1 MSETVPVI
9 DLAPVRA
16 GTKGASESAA
26 RTIDDALCS
35 IGFFVIRGHGLSSD
49 YLSATADVCRLFFDL
64 PVAEKEAILSTAKGS
79 SRGYVRFGQSALS
92 RTMGVASPGDF
103 KEMFLM
109 GPKEIPQIGRGASA
123 VADYYSPNVWPR
135 VPAEMRPT
143 LEAYY
148 QAMEQVG
155 DMVLEL
161 MARALCVEPG
171 YFIPLFKGHNSTLS
185 VINYPEQETPPDP
198 GQLRAGT
205 HTDYGAITILRGE
218 DKPGGLQVRTRGG
231 DWLDI
236 HAPDDALV
244 VNVGDLL
251 MRWTNDR
258 WLSNLHRVANPPPEA
273 IGSSRRQSIAFFS
286 NPREDVLIEALPTCV
301 DAQHPRKYPAILA
314 GQHRIEKIQAA
325 LRT

>member
-16 GTKGASESAA
+16 GSGAAAQAAA
-26 RTIDDALCS
+26 RAIDDALCS
-35 IGFFVIRGHGLSSD
+35 IGFFVIRGHGLSSA
-49 YLSATADVCRLFFDL
+49 YLASTADVCRQFFDI
-64 PVAEKEAILSTAKGS
+64 PVAQKEAVLSKAQGS
-79 SRGYVRFGQSALS
+79 SRGYVRFGHSALS
-92 RTMGVASPGDF
+92 RTMGVASPGDY

-109 GPKEIPQIGRGASA
+109 GPKDIPAVGRDASD
-123 VADYYSPNVWPR
+123 VARFYSPNVWPR
-135 VPAEMRPT
+135 EPAAMQSV

-148 QAMEQVG
+148 AAMEQVG
-155 DMVLEL
+155 DLVLEL
-161 MARALCVEPG
+161 MARALRVDPG
-171 YFIPLFKGHNSTLS
+171 YFIPLFKGHNSTLT
-185 VINYPEQETPPDP
+185 VINYPEQETPPVP
-198 GQLRAGT
+198 GQLRAGA

-244 VNVGDLL
+244 INVGDLL

-258 WLSNLHRVANPPPEA
+258 WLSNVHRVANPPPGA
-273 IGSSRRQSIAFFS
+273 VGSSRRQSIAFFS

-301 DAQHPRKYPAILA
+301 DAAHPQKYPPILA

-325 LRT
+325 LRA